1 MLLVDVGID
10 SLLWC
15 FRCRYT
21 DPKTHKLHQA
31 RVAVQLCVKP
41 GAYKVSSARISD
53 SDVDG
58 AVEQVDAKFSNSE
71 LEWSTKERGSTSLSA
86 LLVHVDWQCVRF
98 VLVSRCWIVTVVML
112 AWQSYVNVFLQSSVV
127 SELVCDMSCRCLSC
141 AFLYLL
147 IDSLSHFVSCR
158 DFFLWRKLVS
168 LFIYVN

>member
-15 FRCRYT
+15 FCCRYT

-71 LEWSTKERGSTSLSA
+71 LEWSTKERGSTSLCA
-86 LLVHVDWQCVRF
+86 LLVHVD
-98 VLVSRCWIVTVVML
+98 
-112 AWQSYVNVFLQSSVV
+112 
-127 SELVCDMSCRCLSC
+127 
-141 AFLYLL
+141 
-147 IDSLSHFVSCR
+147 
-158 DFFLWRKLVS
+158 
-168 LFIYVN
+168 